1 MPKQLIFVLGGA
13 RSGKSA
19 FAERLAALRQAQTGG
34 RVLYVAT
41 AEALD
46 ADMERRIANHR
57 QQRPPDWDTLE
68 EPVKLPDVLPSALN
82 GYDTCLLDCLTLWV
96 SNLLLSMEDAPRGRP
111 HPNPVLS
118 AAEGPPPEGEGTNAE
133 QEILSATHRLMEV
146 YEQSPA
152 TWIVVS
158 NEVGLS
164 VVPSTRLGA
173 VYRDALGRVNQAVA
187 AQADRVYFMVA
198 GLALEMKSLGA
209 LPYASAELSFDK
221 LRIEE

>member
-1 MPKQLIFVLGGA
+1 MAKQLILVLGGA

-19 FAERLAALRQAQTGG
+19 FAERLAAQGG

-41 AEALD
+41 AEGLD
-46 ADMERRIANHR
+46 EDMERRIANHR
-57 QQRPPDWDTLE
+57 IQRPPEWDTLE
-68 EPVKLPDVLPSALN
+68 EPRDLASVLPSAID

-96 SNLLLSMEDAPRGRP
+96 SNLLLSMED
-111 HPNPVLS
+111 NP
-118 AAEGPPPEGEGTNAE
+118 NAE
-133 QEILSATHRLMEV
+133 QEILLAAHQLMEV
-146 YEQSPA
+146 TEQSSA

-173 VYRDALGRVNQAVA
+173 VYRDALGRVNQIVA
-187 AQADRVYFMVA
+187 ARADKVYFMVT

-209 LPYASAELSFDK
+209 LPYTSPELCLD
-221 LRIEE
+221 

>member
-1 MPKQLIFVLGGA
+1 MVQVKALPKELIFVLGGA

-19 FAERLAALRQAQTGG
+19 FAERLAAQEGG

-57 QQRPPDWDTLE
+57 RQRPPEWDTLE
-68 EPVKLPDVLPSALN
+68 EPVKLPDVLPSALE

-96 SNLLLSMEDAPRGRP
+96 SNMLLSIEDGAP
-111 HPNPVLS
+111 
-118 AAEGPPPEGEGTNAE
+118 NAE
-133 QEILSATHRLMEV
+133 QEILASAQRLMDV
-146 YEQSPA
+146 YEKSQA

-158 NEVGLS
+158 NEVGLG
-164 VVPSTRLGA
+164 VVPPSRLGA
-173 VYRDALGRVNQAVA
+173 AYRDALGRVNQAVA
-187 AQADRVYFMVA
+187 ARADKVYFMVA

-209 LPYASAELSFDK
+209 LPYAAVELPFEK
-221 LRIEE
+221 PRIEE

>member
-19 FAERLAALRQAQTGG
+19 FAERLAGHRGG
-34 RVLYVAT
+34 RVLYAAT

-57 QQRPPDWDTLE
+57 QQRPAEWDTLE
-68 EPVKLPDVLPSALN
+68 EPLQLATALSSALD

-96 SNLLLSMEDAPRGRP
+96 SNLLLSMEDDP
-111 HPNPVLS
+111 S
-118 AAEGPPPEGEGTNAE
+118 AE
-133 QEILSATHRLMEV
+133 QEILSATHRLLEV
-146 YEQSPA
+146 YEQSA
-152 TWIVVS
+152 SSWIVVS

-187 AQADRVYFMVA
+187 SRADKVYFMVA
-198 GLALEMKSLGA
+198 GLVLEMKSLGA
-209 LPYASAELSFDK
+209 LPYASDG
-221 LRIEE
+221 LRLD

>member
-1 MPKQLIFVLGGA
+1 MGVKAEDLLVPKELIFVLGGA

-19 FAERLAALRQAQTGG
+19 FAERLAALRQAQEGG
-34 RVLYVAT
+34 QVLYVAT

-57 QQRPPDWDTLE
+57 QQRPPEWDTLE
-68 EPVKLPDVLPSALN
+68 EPVNLPDVLPTALS

-96 SNLLLSMEDAPRGRP
+96 SNLLLSTAGSP
-111 HPNPVLS
+111 HPN
-118 AAEGPPPEGEGTNAE
+118 PPPEGEGITSE
-133 QEILSATHRLMEV
+133 QEILSSAHRLMEV
-146 YEQSPA
+146 YEQSSA

-187 AQADRVYFMVA
+187 SRADKVYFMVA

-209 LPYASAELSFDK
+209 LPYTSSD
-221 LRIEE
+221 LRLD

>member
-1 MPKQLIFVLGGA
+1 MRASPLPKELIFVLGGA

-19 FAERLAALRQAQTGG
+19 FAERLAALRQAQAGG

-41 AEALD
+41 AQALD

-57 QQRPPDWDTLE
+57 QQRPAEWDTLE
-68 EPVKLPDVLPSALN
+68 EPVSLPDTLPSALD

-96 SNLLLSMEDAPRGRP
+96 SNLLLSIEGRP
-111 HPNPVLS
+111 HPNP
-118 AAEGPPPEGEGTNAE
+118 EGEGTSAE
-133 QEILSATHRLMEV
+133 QEILSAARRLLAV
-146 YEQSPA
+146 YEQSAA

-187 AQADRVYFMVA
+187 ARADRVYFMVA

-209 LPYASAELSFDK
+209 LPYNSAD
-221 LRIEE
+221 LRLD

>member
-1 MPKQLIFVLGGA
+1 M
-13 RSGKSA
+13 
-19 FAERLAALRQAQTGG
+19 
-34 RVLYVAT
+34 AT

-57 QQRPPDWDTLE
+57 RQRPPEWGTLE
-68 EPVKLPDVLPSALN
+68 EPLNLVSALPDALQ

-96 SNLLLSMEDAPRGRP
+96 SNMLLNMEDAPTHVSSTGQAPTLPHRERG
-111 HPNPVLS
+111 LD
-118 AAEGPPPEGEGTNAE
+118 E
-133 QEILSATHRLMEV
+133 EILAAARRLIEV

-158 NEVGLS
+158 NEVGLG
-164 VVPSTRLGA
+164 VVPPSRLGA

-187 AQADRVYFMVA
+187 ARADKVYFMAA

-209 LPYASAELSFDK
+209 LPYAAVELPFDK
-221 LRIEE
+221 PRIEE

>member
-1 MPKQLIFVLGGA
+1 MPKELIFVLGGA

-19 FAERLAALRQAQTGG
+19 FAERLAALRQAQEGG

-57 QQRPPDWDTLE
+57 RQRPLEWDTLE
-68 EPVKLPDVLPSALN
+68 EPLNLASALPDALQ

-96 SNLLLSMEDAPRGRP
+96 SNMLLSIEGRP
-111 HPNPVLS
+111 HPNPH
-118 AAEGPPPEGEGTNAE
+118 PEGEGGAVE
-133 QEILSATHRLMEV
+133 QEILASAQRLMEV
-146 YEQSPA
+146 YEKSPA

-158 NEVGLS
+158 NEVGLG
-164 VVPSTRLGA
+164 VVPPSRLGA

-187 AQADRVYFMVA
+187 ARADKVYFMAA

-209 LPYASAELSFDK
+209 LPYAAVEVPFEK
-221 LRIEE
+221 PRIEE

>member
-1 MPKQLIFVLGGA
+1 MRASSLPGELIFVLGGA

-19 FAERLAALRQAQTGG
+19 FAERLAALRQAQEGG

-57 QQRPPDWDTLE
+57 QQRPPEWDTLE
-68 EPVKLPDVLPSALN
+68 EPLHLPTVLPSALD

-96 SNLLLSMEDAPRGRP
+96 SNLLLSMEG
-111 HPNPVLS
+111 NP
-118 AAEGPPPEGEGTNAE
+118 NAE
-133 QEILSATHRLMEV
+133 QEILAAAHRLLEV
-146 YEQSPA
+146 YEQSSA

-158 NEVGLS
+158 NEVGLGI
-164 VVPSTRLGA
+164 VPPYPLGA
-173 VYRDALGRVNQAVA
+173 RYRDALGRVNQAVA
-187 AQADRVYFMVA
+187 ARADKVFFMVA
-198 GLALEMKSLGA
+198 GLVLEMKSLGA
-209 LPYASAELSFDK
+209 LPYASPELSFDK

>member
-1 MPKQLIFVLGGA
+1 MLVPKELIFVLGGA

-19 FAERLAALRQAQTGG
+19 FAERLASLRQAQEGG

-46 ADMERRIANHR
+46 DDMERRIANHR
-57 QQRPPDWDTLE
+57 QQRPPEWDTLE
-68 EPVKLPDVLPSALN
+68 EPVNLPDVLPSALS

-96 SNLLLSMEDAPRGRP
+96 SNLLLSMGDAPTPTLPRRERE
-111 HPNPVLS
+111 S
-118 AAEGPPPEGEGTNAE
+118 E
-133 QEILSATHRLMEV
+133 QEIMSATQRLLEV
-146 YEQSPA
+146 YEESSA

-164 VVPSTRLGA
+164 VVPSTRMGA

-187 AQADRVYFMVA
+187 AQADKVYFMVA

-209 LPYASAELSFDK
+209 LPYARSDPRLD
-221 LRIEE
+221 

>member
-19 FAERLAALRQAQTGG
+19 FAERLAAHQQAQEGG

-41 AEALD
+41 AQAFD
-46 ADMERRIANHR
+46 VDMERRIANHR
-57 QQRPPDWDTLE
+57 RHRPPEWDTLE
-68 EPVKLPDVLPSALN
+68 EPVNLPDVLPSALD

-96 SNLLLSMEDAPRGRP
+96 SNLLLGMEGHP

-118 AAEGPPPEGEGTNAE
+118 GAEGPPPEREGITAE
-133 QEILSATHRLMEV
+133 QEILSSARRLMEV
-146 YEQSPA
+146 YEQSA
-152 TWIVVS
+152 STWIVVS

-187 AQADRVYFMVA
+187 ARADRVYFMVA

-209 LPYASAELSFDK
+209 LPYTSAD
-221 LRIEE
+221 LRLD

>member
-1 MPKQLIFVLGGA
+1 MLGGA

-19 FAERLAALRQAQTGG
+19 FAERLASHRQTQSGG

-57 QQRPPDWDTLE
+57 QQRPPEWDTLE
-68 EPVKLPDVLPSALN
+68 EPLDLPSALPPALS

-96 SNLLLSMEDAPRGRP
+96 SNMLLTMEG
-111 HPNPVLS
+111 NP
-118 AAEGPPPEGEGTNAE
+118 GAE
-133 QEILSATHRLMEV
+133 QEILSAAHRLMES
-146 YEQSPA
+146 YEQSSA

-187 AQADRVYFMVA
+187 ARADKVYFMVA

-209 LPYASAELSFDK
+209 LPYSSPALGLD
-221 LRIEE
+221 

>member
-1 MPKQLIFVLGGA
+1 MRAYLLPRELIFVLGGA

-19 FAERLAALRQAQTGG
+19 FAERLAALRQAQEGG
-34 RVLYVAT
+34 RVLYIAT

-57 QQRPPDWDTLE
+57 QQRPPEWDTLE
-68 EPVKLPDVLPSALN
+68 EPVNLPEVLPSALN

-96 SNLLLSMEDAPRGRP
+96 SNLLLRMEGRP
-111 HPNPVLS
+111 NPS
-118 AAEGPPPEGEGTNAE
+118 PPPEGEEITSE
-133 QEILSATHRLMEV
+133 QEILSSAHRLMEV
-146 YEQSPA
+146 YERSAA

-173 VYRDALGRVNQAVA
+173 VYRDVLGRVNQAVA
-187 AQADRVYFMVA
+187 AQADKLYFMVA

-209 LPYASAELSFDK
+209 LPYTSSD
-221 LRIEE
+221 LRLD

>member
-1 MPKQLIFVLGGA
+1 MPKQLIFILGGA

-19 FAERLAALRQAQTGG
+19 FAERLARRRGG

-46 ADMERRIANHR
+46 ADMELRIANHR
-57 QQRPPDWDTLE
+57 QQRPPEWDTLE
-68 EPVKLPDVLPSALN
+68 EPVKLPDVLPPALD

-96 SNLLLSMEDAPRGRP
+96 SNLLLSMEG
-111 HPNPVLS
+111 NP
-118 AAEGPPPEGEGTNAE
+118 GAE
-133 QEILSATHRLMEV
+133 QEILSETHRLLEA
-146 YEQSPA
+146 YQQSPS

-164 VVPSTRLGA
+164 VVPETRLGA

-187 AQADRVYFMVA
+187 ARADKAYFMVA

-209 LPYASAELSFDK
+209 LPYTSAELY
-221 LRIEE
+221 EE

>member
-1 MPKQLIFVLGGA
+1 MRASPLTKQLIFVLGGA

-19 FAERLAALRQAQTGG
+19 FAERLAALRQAQAGG

-57 QQRPPDWDTLE
+57 RQRPSEWDTLE
-68 EPVKLPDVLPSALN
+68 EPVMLPDVLPSALD

-96 SNLLLSMEDAPRGRP
+96 SNLLLRMEDAPTPTLPRGERE
-111 HPNPVLS
+111 LD
-118 AAEGPPPEGEGTNAE
+118 T
-133 QEILSATHRLMEV
+133 EILPETHRLLEA
-146 YEQSPA
+146 YEQTSA

-158 NEVGLS
+158 NEVGLG
-164 VVPSTRLGA
+164 VVPPSRLGA
-173 VYRDALGRVNQAVA
+173 AYRDALGRVNQAVA
-187 AQADRVYFMVA
+187 ARADKVYFMVA

-209 LPYASAELSFDK
+209 LPYASVELSFDK

>member
-1 MPKQLIFVLGGA
+1 MRAYLLPKELIFVLGGA

-19 FAERLAALRQAQTGG
+19 FAERLAALRQTQTGG
-34 RVLYVAT
+34 RVLYAAT

-57 QQRPPDWDTLE
+57 QQRPPEWDTLE
-68 EPVKLPDVLPSALN
+68 EPLKLPDVLPPALD
-82 GYDTCLLDCLTLWV
+82 GYDICLLDCLTLWV
-96 SNLLLSMEDAPRGRP
+96 SNLLLGMEDKP
-111 HPNPVLS
+111 
-118 AAEGPPPEGEGTNAE
+118 NAE
-133 QEILSATHRLMEV
+133 QEILSAAHRLMEV
-146 YEQSPA
+146 YEQSAA

-187 AQADRVYFMVA
+187 AQSDKVYFMVA
-198 GLALEMKSLGA
+198 GLAVEMKSLGA
-209 LPYASAELSFDK
+209 LPYTSSD
-221 LRIEE
+221 LRLD

>member
-19 FAERLAALRQAQTGG
+19 FAERLAALQHAQEGG

-57 QQRPPDWDTLE
+57 RQRPQEWDTLE
-68 EPVKLPDVLPSALN
+68 EPVGLPDVLPSALE

-96 SNLLLSMEDAPRGRP
+96 SNLLLRVEGNPLGRP
-111 HPNPVLS
+111 HPN
-118 AAEGPPPEGEGTNAE
+118 PPPEGEGTNVEA
-133 QEILSATHRLMEV
+133 EILSAAHRLVEV
-146 YEQSPA
+146 YEQSSA

-164 VVPSTRLGA
+164 VVPPTRLGA

-187 AQADRVYFMVA
+187 ARADKVYFMVA

-209 LPYASAELSFDK
+209 LPYASDG
-221 LRIEE
+221 LRLD